1 MWGRKVGVMSS
12 LDKSAPIGFAGLGNL
27 GLAMATGLIRSGWQV
42 TAYDI
47 RQEPMRAWADAGGRA
62 AASVDELADCQIL
75 ALVVPDD
82 DAVTGLLVGERLMER
97 LPDGAVVAVHSTILP
112 ATARKLGELAA
123 EHGVH
128 YLDVPVSGGAERAE
142 QGTLTVMA
150 GADPTALRVASAYLD
165 TVAADVVRV
174 GPPGA
179 GAAAKLA
186 NQLMMFA
193 ALAGTHEAI
202 KLAAAYDVDTA
213 DVLKVAGTSTGDSWV
228 ARTWGFFDDIAAA
241 YDAAGVPVR
250 FRPWSKD
257 LWDVVAAARAADI
270 NLPVAGLLA
279 QTMVEMVESKGE

>member
-1 MWGRKVGVMSS
+1 MSPV
-12 LDKSAPIGFAGLGNL
+12 DPSAPVGFAGLGNL
-27 GLAMATGLIRSGWQV
+27 GLAMATGLVRSGWQV

-47 RQEPMRAWADAGGRA
+47 KPEPVRAFREVGGNTTDSPANLAGCR
-62 AASVDELADCQIL
+62 VL

-82 DAVTGLLVGERLMER
+82 DAVTGLLEGAPRLLEQ
-97 LPDGAVVAVHSTILP
+97 LPEGAAVVVHSTILP
-112 ATARKLGELAA
+112 ETARHLGTAA
-123 EHGVH
+123 ARHGLH
-128 YLDVPVSGGAERAE
+128 YVDAPVSGGAERAE

-150 GADPTALRVASAYLD
+150 GADPNALEHASAYLE
-165 TVAADVVRV
+165 TVAADIVHV

-202 KLAAAYDVDTA
+202 KLAGSYDVSTA
-213 DVLKVAGTSTGDSWV
+213 DVLKVAGTSTGDSWA

-250 FRPWSKD
+250 YRPWSKD

-279 QTMVEMVESKGE
+279 QTMVEMVEKNPAKGE